1 MDITDSLQERILILD
16 GAMGTL
22 IQAQGLG
29 EQAYHQGRF
38 ADWGVSL
45 TGNNDVLNIT
55 APEVIA
61 GIHRRY
67 IEAGADIISTNT
79 FSSNRISQKEYG
91 CEHEARE
98 MARAGA
104 RIARQVADSYG
115 KIWVAGSM
123 GPTSKS
129 LSLASDMNKPGE
141 RLVNFDEMAAAYGE
155 QAEALIEGG
164 ADLLLLETCYDA
176 LNAKAALYAIQQLNE
191 RLGRT
196 IPVMVSATIND
207 RSGRT
212 LTGQTLEAFYI
223 SISHYPILS
232 FGVNC
237 SFGVT
242 ELRPFVE
249 RMSAFVP
256 HYISLHPNAGLPNE
270 MGEYDELPEFT
281 AHHLRQMA
289 EAGLLNIAGGCCG
302 TDDRHIRAI
311 REALDGIKPRQ
322 VIQGDHQ
329 MWLSGLDPL
338 LIDRE
343 TQNCQ
348 QNGKKGAAAEDDDFD
363 GESGDLD
370 PKFRE
375 ALEIA
380 VQNQK
385 IATSMLQRALKVG
398 YGRAARIIDDMERF
412 GYVGPPDGTK
422 PRKVL
427 IDMQQYRE
435 LVVSDNIA
443 RGDGQ

>member
-191 RLGRT
+191 QRCQRKRGENHCNFHFPLPQPHPLQLMGQLPHLPPQMGDFPFFLSFT
-196 IPVMVSATIND
+196 ILAIIAATITA
-207 RSGRT
+207 ST
-212 LTGQTLEAFYI
+212 MHTIIVPIFAPIHE
-223 SISHYPILS
+223 SICVLLS
-232 FGVNC
+232 Y
-237 SFGVT
+237 
-242 ELRPFVE
+242 
-249 RMSAFVP
+249 FVP
-256 HYISLHPNAGLPNE
+256 NASFLFLTVSLVASL
-270 MGEYDELPEFT
+270 
-281 AHHLRQMA
+281 
-289 EAGLLNIAGGCCG
+289 
-302 TDDRHIRAI
+302 
-311 REALDGIKPRQ
+311 
-322 VIQGDHQ
+322 
-329 MWLSGLDPL
+329 
-338 LIDRE
+338 
-343 TQNCQ
+343 
-348 QNGKKGAAAEDDDFD
+348 
-363 GESGDLD
+363 
-370 PKFRE
+370 
-375 ALEIA
+375 
-380 VQNQK
+380 
-385 IATSMLQRALKVG
+385 
-398 YGRAARIIDDMERF
+398 
-412 GYVGPPDGTK
+412 
-422 PRKVL
+422 
-427 IDMQQYRE
+427 
-435 LVVSDNIA
+435 
-443 RGDGQ
+443 